1 MNTQTKRPKAFFLN
15 GGMGRIISAIPA
27 LEKYQQESGDDN
39 FIVVIEGIC
48 DILKGHPTL
57 DTKTYDMYHKNLF
70 HTKLVNM
77 DIVSPE
83 PYRVNDYFNQKCN
96 IAQAFDILINNKGI
110 RDLPKSTLVLSKEEL
125 IAGKKVVDEVKEKL
139 KKEKVVIIQ
148 PFGRAIEQIDGSFV
162 DKSNRSLE
170 FFNLKN
176 IIKKLQEKDWAVIL
190 MSEFGI
196 DFKDAGFKDEVA
208 MPEKVELRQWAAIIK
223 YADHFLGCDSLGQH
237 LAYSLDT
244 PASVVFGATY
254 PANTSYPQSEKF
266 NIIDLGQMDREYD
279 PIRITFDE
287 RISRKNER
295 LMSMTPEIED
305 YVVAAV
311 NGDPI
316 EE

>member
-1 MNTQTKRPKAFFLN
+1 M
-15 GGMGRIISAIPA
+15 
-27 LEKYQQESGDDN
+27 LE
-39 FIVVIEGIC
+39 
-48 DILKGHPTL
+48 
-57 DTKTYDMYHKNLF
+57 
-70 HTKLVNM
+70 
-77 DIVSPE
+77 
-83 PYRVNDYFNQKCN
+83 
-96 IAQAFDILINNKGI
+96 
-110 RDLPKSTLVLSKEEL
+110 
-125 IAGKKVVDEVKEKL
+125 KKVVDEVKEKL

-295 LMSMTPEIED
+295 IMSMTPEIED